1 MLHIV
6 TALHETLDIFNSNI
20 TFAPGIVEL
29 NKLISASANICIS
42 LLYRYTRHCKTRDII
57 WIETTKNEKSI
68 YVQC

>member
-29 NKLISASANICIS
+29 NKLISASANI
-42 LLYRYTRHCKTRDII
+42 YVFHCYIGTDTASSGTLFGSK
-57 WIETTKNEKSI
+57 
-68 YVQC
+68 Q